1 MVTIN
6 PYQTIF
12 KRQDMLERKLD
23 ILMRQ
28 IFSSDE
34 SNIRP
39 EVLQRWDRISR
50 DLDRGKGKKFS
61 SVKEVKSWLKSI

>member
-1 MVTIN
+1 
-6 PYQTIF
+6 
-12 KRQDMLERKLD
+12 MLERKLD
-23 ILMRQ
+23 VLVRQ

-39 EVLQRWDRISR
+39 EILRRWDKISQ

-61 SVKEVKSWLKSI
+61 SVKEVKNWLKNI